1 MAAAVPLFF
10 ADRMPA
16 DHPRAT
22 ATERAAYDRYLAAR
36 NHYKEELLDEVVAA
50 VRDGRGGP
58 VLEVGTG
65 YGGLGTELLRR
76 TAPDPAGTPDAP
88 GAPFELYAVCES
100 EAARE
105 LYARRL
111 REAGLTARLCVAP
124 GGVPDPDDDF
134 WRGRRFGT
142 VYSANAFNAWPDPAG
157 VLTRLAALTAPGGRV
172 LVNDLRRDP
181 DPFILE
187 YSLREM
193 ADDTS
198 SQGRYRLCTY
208 LASLQAAYTCAEAGT
223 LLRDAGLTAWTVSPD
238 GPMALTLRRAPT
250 HPGPPAPTAPSDPWR
265 SP

>member
-1 MAAAVPLFF
+1 MAATAPPFF
-10 ADRMPA
+10 ADRMPPE
-16 DHPRAT
+16 HPRTT
-22 ATERAAYDRYLAAR
+22 AAERTAYDRYLAAR

-50 VRDGRGGP
+50 ASDSPGGP

-65 YGGLGTELLRR
+65 YGALGVELLRR
-76 TAPDPAGTPDAP
+76 AAREAPL
-88 GAPFELYAVCES
+88 ELHAVCES

-111 REAGLTARLCVAP
+111 HEAGVTARLRVAP
-124 GGVPDPDDDF
+124 GGVPDPDDAA

-142 VYSANAFNAWPDPAG
+142 VYSANAFNTWPDPAG
-157 VLTRLAALTAPGGRV
+157 ALGRLAALTAPGGRV

-198 SQGRYRLCTY
+198 EEGRYRLRTY
-208 LASLQAAYTCAEAGT
+208 LTSLQGAYTRAEVRA
-223 LLRDAGLTAWTVSPD
+223 LLRHAGLTSWTAAPD
-238 GPMALTLRRAPT
+238 GPMALTLRFRRAVARTRPD
-250 HPGPPAPTAPSDPWR
+250 PPASTAPSDPWR